1 MFRRALT
8 NQANSASGDVTTML
22 KQMIFFLSTTT
33 SMRNLSEFTQLS
45 ITSSRTITGQIVE
58 KCGHHMYAD
67 QIEARFATLERPS
80 SQDSS
85 LHAGGDFVI
94 AVKS

>member
-1 MFRRALT
+1 
-8 NQANSASGDVTTML
+8 
-22 KQMIFFLSTTT
+22 
-33 SMRNLSEFTQLS
+33 MRNLSEFRKLY
-45 ITSSRTITGQIVE
+45 ITSSTTITRKMIE

-85 LHAGGDFVI
+85 LHAGGDLGI